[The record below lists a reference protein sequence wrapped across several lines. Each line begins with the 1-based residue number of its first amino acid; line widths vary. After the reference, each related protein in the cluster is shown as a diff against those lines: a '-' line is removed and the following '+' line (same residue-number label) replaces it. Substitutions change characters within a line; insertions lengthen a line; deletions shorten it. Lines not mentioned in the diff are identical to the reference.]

1 MLNSDL
7 LSLQQTDINLLLA
20 LDVLLEQKQ
29 VSKAAEVLSLTQ
41 PAMSQRLAKL
51 RGLLNDPLLVRGEQG
66 YQLTLTA
73 QQLKPQ
79 VRACLQLAQDILFP
93 PPFEIGQCRRTFRFT
108 LIDHGMNVAVQP
120 LLEILLA
127 KAPHIGIEFIRR
139 PENVFEMLENGELD
153 LAIGGIKTAPSH
165 IHARALPAET
175 YRFFVSEQHPLA
187 ASPEA
192 DLATIMRYPQ
202 AKYTPTGSLEPTLE
216 SALKKLK
223 LQRHVTFKCSSV
235 LILLKALSAGKHV
248 ALLPWGD
255 SPQQYQHF
263 KLVPLKAN
271 IIDPI
276 SSMMYWHS
284 RSHKDPLHIWIRQ
297 TWLAV
302 LAQLIET
309 YSQQGRPLH
318 WPSND

>member
-20 LDVLLEQKQ
+20 LDVLLTQKQ

-51 RGLLNDPLLVRGEQG
+51 RQLLNDPLLVRGEQG
-66 YQLTLTA
+66 YQLTPAAL
-73 QQLKPQ
+73 QLKPQ
-79 VRACLQLAQDILFP
+79 VSACLQLAQHILHPEPFDIS
-93 PPFEIGQCRRTFRFT
+93 QCRRTFRFT
-108 LIDHGMNVAVQP
+108 LIDFGMNVAVRP
-120 LLEILLA
+120 LLETVLVD
-127 KAPHIGIEFIRR
+127 APHIGVEFIRR

-175 YRFFVSEQHPLA
+175 YRFMVGKHHPLA
-187 ASPEA
+187 ATPEA
-192 DLATIMRYPQ
+192 DLATVMSYPH

-216 SALKKLK
+216 AALKKQK
-223 LQRHVTFKCSSV
+223 LQRHVTFKSSSV
-235 LILLKALSAGKHV
+235 LILQKALTAGKHV
-248 ALLPWGD
+248 ALMPWSD
-255 SPQQYQHF
+255 SSKQYQTLE
-263 KLVPLKAN
+263 LVPLQAQV
-271 IIDPI
+271 IDPI

-297 TWLAV
+297 AWLK
-302 LAQLIET
+302 LLQHLIDEF
-309 YSQQGRPLH
+309 SQQGNPLR
-318 WPSND
+318 WPTNE